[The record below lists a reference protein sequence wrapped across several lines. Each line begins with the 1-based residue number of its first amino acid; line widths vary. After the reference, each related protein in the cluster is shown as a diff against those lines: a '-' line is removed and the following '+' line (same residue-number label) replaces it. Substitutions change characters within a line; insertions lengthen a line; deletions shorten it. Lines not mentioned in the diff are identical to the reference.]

1 MFYEKVNLIS
11 SSNSSNFISSAPT
24 AAATISINSSSR
36 LHNFLILI

>member
-24 AAATISINSSSR
+24 AATISINSSSR